1 VDQNLFFKRATE
13 KRLNIDITYRC
24 PLECLRCERQTSFR
38 NKNLRVPG
46 RDLTLEEFNKIIN
59 FFPKISF
66 CGQYSDPIHHPQ
78 FIDFLKLCKEKNIVV
93 EVHVAS
99 SFKSKEF
106 FIEAFNAYPKAEWI
120 FGIDGLPENSHLY
133 RVNQDGNKLYDIM
146 LESKKILISKP
157 VWQYIIFK
165 HNENDINTAMNKAKQ
180 DGVDFLVIN
189 SARWIKNNDP
199 LKPSIKNIT

>member
-1 VDQNLFFKRATE
+1 MNQNLFFKRATK
-13 KRLNIDITYRC
+13 KRLNLDITYRC
-24 PLECLRCERQTSFR
+24 PLECLRCARQTSFR
-38 NKNLRVPG
+38 NKNICVPG
-46 RDLTLEEFNKIIN
+46 RDLTLEEFNKITN
-59 FFPKISF
+59 FFPRISF

-78 FIDFLKLCKEKNIVV
+78 FIDFLKMCKEKNLIV

-106 FIEAFNAYPKAEWI
+106 FIEAFTAYPKAEWI

-146 LESKKILISKP
+146 LESKKILIIKP

-165 HNENDINTAMNKAKQ
+165 YNENDIDTAMNKAKQ

-189 SARWIKNNDP
+189 SSRWIDSKDP
-199 LKPSIKNIT
+199 LTPTIKK

>member
-1 VDQNLFFKRATE
+1 MTQNLFFKRATE

-24 PLECLRCERQTSFR
+24 PLACSRCGRQTSFR
-38 NKNLRVPG
+38 DKNLRVPG
-46 RDLTLEEFNKIIN
+46 RDLTIEEFDKITN
-59 FFPKISF
+59 FFPGVSF

-78 FIDFLKLCKEKNIVV
+78 FINFLKICKEKNIKT

-106 FIEAFNAYPKAEWI
+106 FIEAFRAYTKAEWI

-146 LESKKILISKP
+146 LESKKILIQKP
-157 VWQYIIFK
+157 VWQYIVFK
-165 HNENDINTAMNKAKQ
+165 YNEEEVDIAMSKANQ
-180 DGVDFLVIN
+180 DDVNVIIIN
-189 SARWIKNNDP
+189 SARWVDYDDP
-199 LKPSIKNIT
+199 LKPSIKR

>member
-1 VDQNLFFKRATE
+1 MDQNLFFKRATE

>member
-1 VDQNLFFKRATE
+1 MSQNLFFKRATE
-13 KRLNIDITYRC
+13 KRLNLDITYRC
-24 PLECLRCERQTSFR
+24 PLECLRCGRQTSFR

-46 RDLTLEEFNKIIN
+46 RDLTLEEFNKITN
-59 FFPKISF
+59 FFPRISF

-78 FIDFLKLCKEKNIVV
+78 FIDFLKMCKEKNIIV

-165 HNENDINTAMNKAKQ
+165 YNENDIDTAMNKAKQ

-189 SARWIKNNDP
+189 SSRWINSKDLLRP
-199 LKPSIKNIT
+199 IIKK